1 MVDEPM
7 IGWIFVVI
15 LWVLGLM
22 FVIQAWSEGAQYWAV
37 VYGVFVAT
45 TLYLMARSRKRTQ

>member
-1 MVDEPM
+1 M